1 MAIADDFK
9 RFKGGG
15 MDQDSAPEDI
25 DVNDY
30 VQAENLRNTGSQG
43 QDAGY
48 SNNIESNTL
57 LAGMLLAGI
66 NDCNGGG
73 ALDDIR
79 QAAIFRTNSAGFN
92 QILLYDYD
100 SNTYTPIFTDK
111 TDSAGQTLLPLDP
124 ANWVNC
130 FLVNDTYL
138 FWMAR
143 NLEVGYTNL
152 TKLASGAYGTVLAED
167 LMLLKPQC
175 LIPATGVYGS
185 DAGRP
190 ANQLFGKLP
199 QIIVQ
204 YENDEFN
211 YSAWSTRSK
220 RFVPFQ
226 QDTPVLGSDVSQNNY
241 IVLSV
246 NIGSIRATTINVGCQ
261 FDDSGVFSQIKTVT
275 RAYVTALPN
284 TSVNVAT
291 EVYEAYDPSTNL
303 YSFAFYNDEVAIPI
317 PSTETDLAFDL
328 IWPCNTGGLLNG
340 NIAGIGDWNTLY
352 PRPVVPVTI
361 AAIGYNPNIAIPS
374 GTFPDP
380 LRGTGSFP
388 GASGSGAGDHKRIMS
403 ISLGGTPHT
412 GDTIIVILGDIRN
425 ANNTEVKNYQV
436 PSGLDGNLAG
446 VITAYT
452 QILPSATSVANGD
465 GTYTITFI
473 GDPFF
478 GLQEFGV
485 HLFFAGATVANSI
498 ASIPDNTVQQL
509 ALRHFDTP
517 GRYFPLAT
525 DNTYIVNSPSYAQ
538 VNGNAIQWTWKI
550 NNPIAP
556 QGAVRAQW
564 MTTVAPVT
572 KILDTL
578 TVVLDFKGTWDP
590 ATNTPSLAVNSGT
603 VGDTYQ
609 IIVPASPAVPTSYT
623 NISNW
628 ATYNV
633 GDYIV
638 FNGITWDV
646 LPKTFG
652 DLTSTGNILAFSL
665 NPLKMFNAAY
675 ANEGVNTVLVY
686 DFAPNDRCTLH
697 WYIANAAISGFTI
710 TPGSG
715 YTNGTYENV
724 LLTGGSGTNAKGTVT
739 VAGGVITSVV
749 LTNAGTGYAS
759 SDSLT
764 GTVPGGTGWSITV
777 NSTITGQNF
786 INNPCVNLAVFGY
799 DAGNYIVKVEK
810 SATFDTTQLSGKN
823 VFLRLYS
830 PAPQLQVTEDTTW
843 FEIGEPITIT
853 NGQYD
858 TLSGTITDGGVYYKT
873 RQFDD
878 GLEPYTNP
886 PVDVLATDLN
896 YSDFYQS
903 AFWSKGRVGIYYDPN
918 VPEQSEQKALIV
930 TSQKYVQGSRVN
942 GLNRVYPDNVYG
954 DQDGQCSSSQGS
966 INVMWQRGNVL
977 CIGQNGNWFYTPVN
991 ETYQV
996 LNDQLTGIAISE
1008 KLLNNGRYETK
1019 GIGIQKKESFCTRYD
1034 MGYFVDAFDSQPME
1048 ISLGGVQP
1056 ISGKMSKYFKA
1067 LIQAAFSLGK
1077 RLHMYYDTYYEEVVF
1092 CIQSTSG
1099 IVKLFPFTNP
1109 NWNPND
1115 SFVLA
1120 PGAITANNGSHSTVS
1135 YDPTTGLATYT
1146 PATNYVGNDVA
1157 TLSFN
1162 PGSGVITKNVCLN
1175 WTAGSGNVNPFSFME
1190 LFGVPVNTPQQSN
1203 TILVSGN
1210 DFAVPIS
1217 ITGDP
1222 GLGYSINGGAFVSTP
1237 GTVPPGATVQVQV
1250 TSNAGFGASASC
1262 TLTIDG
1268 QSATFEVVTR
1278 AAGNFIASANYG
1290 MKIDSIV
1297 NGSGSGVPAGFNP
1310 CNLMPGMSFAAAYT
1324 SFAIG
1329 TYTITLDGSP
1339 AIPGHVY
1346 IGLSVGGVLQD
1357 SKLFTGPVIEN
1368 LTNGTAATD
1377 PTIVEFFAFT
1387 MS

>member
-1 MAIADDFK
+1 MAISDDIK
-9 RFKGGG
+9 RLRGGL
-15 MDQDSAPEDI
+15 DTDSAPEDI
-25 DVNDY
+25 APEDYISAVNT
-30 VQAENLRNTGSQG
+30 RNTGSQG

-48 SNNIESNTL
+48 NNNIESNTL
-57 LAGMLLAGI
+57 LAGMSLAGI

-73 ALDDIR
+73 ALEDIR
-79 QAAIFRTNSAGFN
+79 QAAIFRTNSSGFN

-100 SNTYTPIFTDK
+100 SNTYTPIYTDK

-130 FLVNDTYL
+130 FLVLDTYL
-138 FWMAR
+138 IWTAR

-152 TKLASGAYGTVLAED
+152 KKLASGAYGTVLSED

-175 LIPATGVYGS
+175 MIPPTGVYGS
-185 DAGRP
+185 DAGQP
-190 ANQLFGKLP
+190 ANELFGKLP
-199 QIIVQ
+199 QFIVQ
-204 YENDEFN
+204 YVNDEFN

-220 RFVPFQ
+220 RLVPYQ

-246 NIGSIRATTINVGCQ
+246 NIGSIRATTINIGCQ

-284 TSVNVAT
+284 TAVNVAT
-291 EVYEAYDPSTNL
+291 EIYEAYDPATNL
-303 YSFAFYNDEVAIPI
+303 YSYAFYNNEVAIPI

-328 IWPCNTGGLLNG
+328 IWPCNSSGLLNG

-352 PRPVVPVTI
+352 TRPTTPVTI
-361 AAIGYNPNIAIPS
+361 AAVGYNPNIAIPS

-412 GDTIIVILGDIRN
+412 GDTIITIIGDIRN
-425 ANNTEVKNYQV
+425 ANNVSNYSY
-436 PSGLDGNLAG
+436 PISPALDGNLAG

-452 QILPSATSVANGD
+452 EILPNATSVANGD

-473 GDPFF
+473 GPPYF

-485 HLFFAGATVANSI
+485 HLFFAGASVANSI
-498 ASIPDNTVQQL
+498 ASVPDNTVQQL
-509 ALRHFDTP
+509 ALRYRDTP
-517 GRYFPLAT
+517 GRYFPLCT
-525 DNTYIVNSPSYAQ
+525 DNTFIVNSPSYAQ
-538 VNGNAIQWTWKI
+538 VNGNAVQWTWKI
-550 NNPIAP
+550 NQAAAP
-556 QGAVRAQW
+556 VGAVDYQW

-578 TVVLDFKGTWDP
+578 AVVLHFKGTWDP
-590 ATNTPSLAVNSGT
+590 ATNAPPLAVNSGT

-623 NISNW
+623 NLSNF

-638 FNGITWDV
+638 FNGQTWDV

-665 NPLKMFNAAY
+665 NPLKMFNNAY
-675 ANEGVNTVLVY
+675 SQEGVDTVLVY
-686 DFAPNDRCTLH
+686 DFAANDRCTLH
-697 WYIANAAISGFTI
+697 YYID
-710 TPGSG
+710 GSG
-715 YTNGTYENV
+715 AIQY
-724 LLTGGSGTNAKGTVT
+724 
-739 VAGGVITSVV
+739 
-749 LTNAGTGYAS
+749 
-759 SDSLT
+759 
-764 GTVPGGTGWSITV
+764 
-777 NSTITGQNF
+777 

-810 SATFDTTQLSGKN
+810 SATFDTSVLTGKN
-823 VFLRLYS
+823 TFLRLYS
-830 PAPQLQVTEDTTW
+830 PAPQLQVTADTTW
-843 FEIGEPITIT
+843 FEIGERFPVV
-853 NGQYD
+853 NGQHSV
-858 TLSGTITDGGVYYKT
+858 LSGTITDGGVYYKT
-873 RQFDD
+873 RQFND
-878 GLEPYTNP
+878 GLNPYSADPIQT
-886 PVDVLATDLN
+886 LATDLN

-903 AFWSKGRVGIYYDPN
+903 AFWSKGRPGIYYDPN

-966 INVMWQRGNVL
+966 INIMWQRGNVL
-977 CIGQNGNWFYTPVN
+977 CIGQQGNWFYTPVN

-1034 MGYFVDAFDSQPME
+1034 VGYFADAFDSQPME
-1048 ISLGGVQP
+1048 ITLGGVMP

-1067 LIQAAFSLGK
+1067 LIQAAYAMGK
-1077 RLHMYYDTYYEEVVF
+1077 RLHMYYDDYYEELVF
-1092 CIQSTSG
+1092 CIQSTAG
-1099 IVKLFPFTNP
+1099 IVKLFPFTNA

-1115 SFVLA
+1115 SFVLT
-1120 PGAITANNGSHSTVS
+1120 PGEITANNGAHSTVS
-1135 YDPTTGLATYT
+1135 YDNTTGLATYS
-1146 PATNYVGNDVA
+1146 PSANYVGNDTA
-1157 TLSFN
+1157 TFSF
-1162 PGSGVITKNVCLN
+1162 PGGTKNVCLN

-1190 LFGVPVNTPQQSN
+1190 LFGVPISTPQQSN
-1203 TILVSGN
+1203 TILVAGN
-1210 DFAVPIS
+1210 DYPVAIS
-1217 ITGDP
+1217 ISGDV

-1250 TSNAGFGASASC
+1250 TSSASFGTSTQC
-1262 TLTIDG
+1262 ILTIDG

-1278 AAGNFIASANYG
+1278 ASGNFIALASLG
-1290 MKIDSIV
+1290 GIIDNI
-1297 NGSGSGVPAGFNP
+1297 SGTGVPGVFTP
-1310 CNLMPGMSFAAAYT
+1310 CTPPLNNASLAAAYT
-1324 SFAIG
+1324 SLAIG
-1329 TYTITLDGSP
+1329 NYAITLDGSP
-1339 AIPGHVY
+1339 VSPGHTYV
-1346 IGLSVGGVLQD
+1346 GLTVNSVLQD
-1357 SKLFTGPVIEN
+1357 HKLFTGPVIEN
-1368 LTNGTAATD
+1368 LHLGVVAND
-1377 PTIVEFFAFT
+1377 PDVVEFFFFT